1 MPYCLHKGIH
11 IKHDVI
17 RELKSALKSHS
28 FSNILIAD
36 HIGVDD
42 KMVNLI
48 LQRANEVEKKIV

>member
-1 MPYCLHKGIH
+1 V
-11 IKHDVI
+11 IK
-17 RELKSALKSHS
+17 ELKSALKSHS

-48 LQRANEVEKKIV
+48 LQRATEVEKKIV

>member
-1 MPYCLHKGIH
+1 MPYFLHKGIH
-11 IKHDVI
+11 IKNDVI
-17 RELKSALKSHS
+17 KEVKNALNNHS

-42 KMVNLI
+42 KIVNLI

>member
-1 MPYCLHKGIH
+1 MPYFLHKGIH
-11 IKHDVI
+11 IKYDVI
-17 RELKSALKSHS
+17 KELKSALKSHS